1 MMKILF
7 TCLFITLFCLGTM
20 AQDPVIPTQAVEMN
34 LKASGEYY
42 GWNAGNSKIKGS
54 PHLTEEFQPGML
66 HWNGVWTEGIHLRYN
81 IYQGRFE
88 ADLESGT
95 IAIDPFQNNI
105 DTLKYNEEVFVKK
118 YLSED
123 KKLLVVYLSL
133 LGQQNGLALY
143 KQYRIKL
150 TEAVRDTDLYNKAKP
165 AEYKMEDPAY
175 YVFRDNEHW
184 TVQGSKS
191 LAEIFQVDAKVVK
204 NYLKDNNYKLSR
216 EEDLREAFLY
226 LSGPALR

>member
-1 MMKILF
+1 MKKLYTSLIL
-7 TCLFITLFCLGTM
+7 ILFCLVTR
-20 AQDPVIPTQAVEMN
+20 AQDPVTPTQAVEMN

-42 GWNAGNSKIKGS
+42 GWNAGNNKIKGS
-54 PHLTEEFQPGML
+54 PYLTEEFQPGML
-66 HWNGVWTEGIHLRYN
+66 HWNGEWTEGIAIRYN

-88 ADLESGT
+88 AELESGT

-123 KKLLVVYLSL
+123 NKLLLVYLSL
-133 LGQQNGLALY
+133 LGQQNDFALY

-150 TEAVRDTDLYNKAKP
+150 TEAVTDTDLYNKAKP

-184 TVQGSKS
+184 NVKGSKS
-191 LAEIFQVDAKVVK
+191 LAELFQVDAKVVK

-216 EEDLREAFLY
+216 EEDLRETFLY
-226 LSGPALR
+226 FSRPALR

>member
-1 MMKILF
+1 MKILF
-7 TCLFITLFCLGTM
+7 TSIFLILFYLGTM
-20 AQDPVIPTQAVEMN
+20 AQDPVTPTQAVEMN
-34 LKASGEYY
+34 LKASGEYF

-54 PHLTEEFQPGML
+54 PYLTEEFQPGMI
-66 HWNGVWTEGIHLRYN
+66 HWNGEWTEGIAVRYN

-88 ADLESGT
+88 AEMESGN
-95 IAIDPFQNNI
+95 IVIDPFQNNI
-105 DTLKYNEEVFVKK
+105 DTLRYHEEVFVKK

-123 KKLLVVYLSL
+123 NKLLLVYLSL
-133 LGQQNGLALY
+133 LSQQNDFALY

-150 TEAVRDTDLYNKAKP
+150 TEAVGDTDLYNKAKP

-204 NYLKDNNYKLSR
+204 NYLKDNKYKLSR
-216 EEDLREAFLY
+216 EEDLREVFLY